1 MKVPHILVVED
12 DPQAAHQLRHCLEN
26 SGYQV
31 SLRTDPEQGLAS
43 ARREHFDLAVADRE
57 LQGSQ
62 EFLESLLAEQPEL
75 SVILLSG
82 FGTVESAVEAMREGA
97 FDFLSKPVMNDEL
110 LIAVERALEQR
121 RLLSEN
127 RNLRKKLEHR
137 NGARALI
144 GNSERMS
151 KILETV
157 ASVAPTRATVLL
169 TGESGTGKTR
179 IARLVHE
186 QSPRASAP
194 FVEVNCGALP
204 DTLLE
209 SELFGHAKGAFTG
222 AIRDKAGKFEEADG
236 GTIFLDEVGTA
247 SPSLQI
253 KLLRVLQDRLLERV
267 GETRTREVDVR
278 LVLATNSDLLELVQ
292 SGSFREDLYYR
303 INVVNIELPPLRD
316 RQEDIPF
323 LIEHFVQRFAAL
335 HDKDTL
341 ALGPEALD
349 QLLAHPWPG
358 NIRELEN
365 AVERAVVLAQGEYI
379 EATDLPQA
387 LASEERPIV
396 EFQGEEILPLK
407 QALEEPEK
415 RIIQRAL
422 DLCGWNRQKTADML
436 EINRSTLFHKMKRY
450 GLMPKRKV

>member
-1 MKVPHILVVED
+1 MKAPRILVVED
-12 DPQAAHQLRHCLEN
+12 DPHAARELQQCLEG
-26 SGYQV
+26 SGYRV
-31 SLRTDPEQGLAS
+31 SVREGPEQGLAS
-43 ARREHFDLAVADRE
+43 AREERFDLAVADRDS
-57 LQGSQ
+57 QGTE
-62 EFLESLLAEQPEL
+62 EFLRELLEEQPEL

-97 FDFLSKPVMNDEL
+97 FDFLSKPVMDDEL

-121 RLLSEN
+121 RLVTEN
-127 RNLRKKLEHR
+127 RDLRKKLEHR
-137 NGARALI
+137 SDAKALI
-144 GNSERMS
+144 GNSERMTS
-151 KILETV
+151 IFETV
-157 ASVAPTRATVLL
+157 SSVAPTRATVLL

-278 LVLATNSDLLELVQ
+278 LVLATNSDLLQKVQ
-292 SGSFREDLYYR
+292 DGSFREDLFYR
-303 INVVNIELPPLRD
+303 INVVNIELPPLRE

-323 LIEHFVQRFAAL
+323 LIEHFVQRFAAM
-335 HDKDTL
+335 HDKEALPL
-341 ALGPEALD
+341 APEALD
-349 QLLAHPWPG
+349 QLLAHEWPG

-365 AVERAVVLAQGEYI
+365 AVERALVLARGEQI
-379 EATDLPQA
+379 EAADLPRA
-387 LASEERPIV
+387 LATEERPIV
-396 EFQGEEILPLK
+396 EFRGEEILPLK

-422 DLCGWNRQKTADML
+422 ELCGWNRQKTADML
-436 EINRSTLFHKMKRY
+436 EVNRSTLFHKMKKY
-450 GLMPKRKV
+450 GLMPKRSV